1 MRYSGSVIISQLPVT
16 ESDGGTDMPI
26 KIPDAL
32 PAASILTAENV
43 FVMTET
49 RAVHQDIRPLHVLI
63 LNLMPKKI
71 ETETQ
76 FMRKLS
82 NSPLQVVVDLLRIDN
97 HVSKNTPKAH
107 LDTYYQNFAAVRDR
121 FYDGMIVTGAPLEH
135 VPFSE
140 ISYWNTLTEILEWS
154 REHVTCT
161 SFHCWGVQAAF
172 KVFYGL
178 EPQLREIKLSGVF
191 RHHTARIPDPL
202 IRGFD
207 DFFLAPHSRFMDFK
221 TRFIEENTDLE
232 VLADSDVTGVYLAVS
247 PDRRQVYVTGHPEYD
262 ANTLDNEYR
271 RDINAGLNPVIPENY
286 YPNND
291 PSNVPLCTWRSHG
304 FLLFSNWLN
313 YYVYQATPFDL
324 NAKRD

>member
-1 MRYSGSVIISQLPVT
+1 
-16 ESDGGTDMPI
+16 MPI

-49 RAVHQDIRPLHVLI
+49 RALHQDIRPLHVLI

-82 NSPLQVVVDLLRIDN
+82 STPLQVSVDLLRIDN

-107 LDTYYQNFAAVRDR
+107 LDSFYQSFDEVRDR
-121 FYDGMIVTGAPLEH
+121 YYDGMIITGAPLGK
-135 VPFSE
+135 VPFE
-140 ISYWNTLTEILEWS
+140 EVKYWNTLVEIMQWS
-154 REHVTCT
+154 HEHVTCT
-161 SFHCWGVQAAF
+161 GFNCWAVQAALN
-172 KVFYGL
+172 VFYGL
-178 EPQLREIKLSGVF
+178 PKQTREVKLSGVF
-191 RHHTARIPDPL
+191 KHRTSQVPDPL

-207 DFFLAPHSRFMDFK
+207 DFFLAPHSRFANFE

-232 VLADSDVTGVYLAVS
+232 VLAESDITGVYLAVS

-271 RDINAGLNPVIPENY
+271 RDINAGLNPRIPENY
-286 YPNND
+286 YPDNN
-291 PSNVPLCTWRSHG
+291 PENPPHCTWRSHG
-304 FLLFSNWLN
+304 YLLFANWLN
-313 YYVYQATPFDL
+313 YYLYQATPFDIK
-324 NAKRD
+324 AKRS